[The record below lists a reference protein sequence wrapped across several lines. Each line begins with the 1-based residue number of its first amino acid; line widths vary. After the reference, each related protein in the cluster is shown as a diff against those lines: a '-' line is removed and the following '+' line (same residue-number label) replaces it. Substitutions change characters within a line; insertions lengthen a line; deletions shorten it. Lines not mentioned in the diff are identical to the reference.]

1 MISALIL
8 DLDGL
13 PRLRFGVSDSVS
25 EEDGEL
31 LSWSKLAFWCFGI
44 NNRRLWLWMDVMQC
58 LVLACRVFILA
69 LRNQGLKC
77 QGLTEIGQS

>member
-31 LSWSKLAFWCFGI
+31 FFLGLSWRFGASVTTI
-44 NNRRLWLWMDVMQC
+44 GVFGFGWM
-58 LVLACRVFILA
+58 
-69 LRNQGLKC
+69 
-77 QGLTEIGQS
+77 

>member
-1 MISALIL
+1 MSMPFLSISRTSAACSQSGSDSTEYNFMISALIL

-31 LSWSKLAFWCFGI
+31 FFLGLSWRFGASVSTI
-44 NNRRLWLWMDVMQC
+44 GVFGFGWM
-58 LVLACRVFILA
+58 
-69 LRNQGLKC
+69 
-77 QGLTEIGQS
+77 